1 MRLLI
6 ATRSS
11 GTWGKAV
18 ILPRCAEFDAVV
30 IGGGPSGLAAAIT
43 LTKADRRVL
52 VLDQAAKTNFHW
64 GESLSPAANPLLHEL
79 GITTESMAAN
89 HLRSSGIQSAWGDG
103 VLRDSPSLRNP
114 RGHGWLLDRAAFDS
128 KLRSIGVESGA
139 QFQNNASGLQFQREP
154 HTCWNLIAK
163 DCGYSMR
170 RVTWIVDC
178 TGRQSWFASRLGVKR
193 IRFGRQIAFG
203 GIFCNHGSATDQ
215 DAATLIEA
223 VPDGWWYTSRVPN
236 GRRVTVY
243 LTHPDSDT
251 VQRARTKSG
260 FYGLLS
266 ATKHVLPR
274 IERANYVL
282 DHNPVATLANSSRLE
297 VFSGEGWTSAGDAAT
312 AFDPLSSQGIFHAL
326 YSGVASARAV
336 SASMSGDS
344 LALSE
349 YTRRLNAIFSEYLRN
364 RNLFYCIEQRWLGSH
379 FWQTAVGVCPSL
391 AHQCGSA
398 LAIRT
403 GV

>member
-1 MRLLI
+1 MA
-6 ATRSS
+6 AT
-11 GTWGKAV
+11 
-18 ILPRCAEFDAVV
+18 
-30 IGGGPSGLAAAIT
+30 IT
-43 LTKADRRVL
+43 LARAGNRVL
-52 VLDQAAKTNFHW
+52 VLDQNATPQFHW
-64 GESLSPAANPLLHEL
+64 GEALSPAANPLLREL

-103 VLRDSPSLRNP
+103 VLRDSPSLRDP

-128 KLRSIGVESGA
+128 KLRSIALESGA
-139 QFQNNASGLQFQREP
+139 QFQNNAGGLQFQREP

-163 DCGYSMR
+163 DCGYSTL
-170 RVTWIVDC
+170 RVTWIIDC
-178 TGRQSWFASRLGVKR
+178 SGRQSWFASRLGVKR

-203 GIFCNHGSATDQ
+203 GIFRNHGSSTDQ

-223 VPDGWWYTSRVPN
+223 VHDGWWYTSRVPN

-251 VQRARTKSG
+251 VQSARTKSG

-282 DHNPVATLANSSRLE
+282 DHNPAATLANSSRLE
-297 VFSGEGWTSAGDAAT
+297 AFSGDGWTAAGDAAT
-312 AFDPLSSQGIFHAL
+312 AFDPLSSQGIFHGL

-349 YTRRLNAIFSEYLRN
+349 YTRRLHVIFSEYLRN

-379 FWQTAVGVCPSL
+379 FWQTAVGVRPSL
-391 AHQCGSA
+391 PHQCGSA